1 MKILF
6 IGLGGVGQRHLRNI
20 KSLYPEA
27 EILAYRSRGLSHIIS
42 TDLQIESEDGLEEE
56 YSIESISNLEDALK
70 HKPFATII
78 SNPSNMHIEPAIE
91 AIQAGSNI
99 FIEKPLS
106 SDFQSIVPLLEI
118 AQKSKLTTMVGFQFR
133 FSPLIKKI
141 KSLLANNAIGKTL
154 SVRAEVCEYMPWFHK
169 YEDYRKTYA
178 SNKSMGGGV
187 ILSQIHEIDFLIDIF
202 GFPNS
207 VFATGGK
214 KSQLDIDVED
224 NVDIL
229 MSANDISIFLHMDF
243 LQKNKKREGVIYG
256 EEGRIEYDLLKLELK
271 LFSKDGIESFDW
283 HGFERNE
290 MFMTEMRMFI
300 ENSKAKEPT
309 NIPIEEGAKSIKVAD
324 MIKESI
330 GSGVLVHSEK
340 I

>member
-27 EILAYRSRGLSHIIS
+27 KILAYRSRGLSQIIS
-42 TDLQIESEDGLEEE
+42 TDLQIEAEHGLEEN
-56 YSIESISNLEDALK
+56 YSIESFSNLADALK

-78 SNPSNMHIEPAIE
+78 SNPSNMHIEPAIA
-91 AIQAGSNI
+91 AIKAGSNI

-106 SDFQSIVPLLEI
+106 FDFSSIAPLLQV
-118 AQKSKLTTMVGFQFR
+118 ANSCKLTTMVGFQLR

-141 KSLLANNAIGKTL
+141 KSLLANNAIGKIL

-169 YEDYRKTYA
+169 YEDYREIYA
-178 SNKSMGGGV
+178 SKKSMGGGV
-187 ILSQIHEIDFLIDIF
+187 ILTQIHEIDFLIDIF

-207 VFATGGK
+207 VYAIGGK
-214 KSQLDIDVED
+214 KSQLEIDVED

-229 MSANDISIFLHMDF
+229 MSANDTSIFLHMDF

-256 EEGRIEYDLLKLELK
+256 ENGRIEYDLVNLELQ
-271 LFSKDGIESFDW
+271 LINEGSSESFEW
-283 HGFERNE
+283 HDFERNE
-290 MFMTEMRMFI
+290 MFLSEMRMFI
-300 ENSKAKEPT
+300 ESSQANRPT
-309 NIPIEEGAKSIKVAD
+309 SISIEEGAKSIKVAD

-330 GSGVLVHSEK
+330 SSGVQVLSEK
-340 I
+340 K